1 MFLKLSANSN
11 SNYMQIK
18 DRMDDRLV
26 LNINYIKKE
35 KNRMNLWLLYE
46 NQN

>member
-1 MFLKLSANSN
+1 
-11 SNYMQIK
+11 MQIK

-26 LNINYIKKE
+26 FNINYIKKE